1 MLHPWSPQ
9 PWSARALEMG
19 RADVVVEA
27 GLAAARRIKA
37 AHPDLPVIFTLAH
50 LARLCD
56 VGVSEVEAYARR
68 RADKPAYRTFRLRKR
83 VAPSK
88 SHSVQRRYREISVPS
103 PDLMRLQRWI
113 AQNVLKPI
121 RPHPASYAFHRDGGI
136 VKAAARHV
144 NCTWLVKMDVS
155 DFFDSISERAVYR
168 VFRDLGYGALLSFQ
182 MARICTRVPP
192 EDRSIGPEPYGLLDY
207 YQSVSGRLPQGAPT
221 SPALANLASGKLD
234 EKLSEVARKF
244 GWTYTR
250 YADDL
255 AFSTTWSSSRKEARR
270 LVAIVKTV
278 LQGEGLTSNDAK
290 TLIAP
295 PGARRLV
302 LGLQVDGPEP
312 RLTKAFRANLE
323 THLYAL
329 TAAHLGP
336 DAHRQARGFASIV
349 GMRRH
354 IGGLLAFAHHVDEA
368 YGQTQYARWNSI
380 IWPL

>member
-9 PWSARALEMG
+9 PWSARALDLG
-19 RADVVVEA
+19 RPDEVVEA

-37 AHPDLPVIFTLAH
+37 VHPDLPVVFTLAH
-50 LARLCD
+50 LASLCGVRLSD
-56 VGVSEVEAYARR
+56 AEAYARR
-68 RADKPAYRTFRLRKR
+68 RSAKPLYRTFRLRKR

-88 SHSVQRRYREISVPS
+88 SHSVQRRYREISVPR
-103 PDLMRLQRWI
+103 PDLMQLQRWI
-113 AQNVLKPI
+113 AQNILKPI
-121 RPHPASYAFHRDGGI
+121 TPHPASYAFHRDGGI

-168 VFRDLGYGALLSFQ
+168 VFRSLGYGSLLSFQ
-182 MARICTRVPP
+182 MARLCTRVHP
-192 EDRSIGPEPYGLLDY
+192 EDRSVGPRPYGLTNY
-207 YQSVSGRLPQGAPT
+207 YQAVSGRLPQGAPT
-221 SPALANLASGKLD
+221 SPGLANLASGRLD
-234 EKLSEVARKF
+234 EKLSEVARRF

-255 AFSTTWSSSRKEARR
+255 AFSTTWPSSRTEARK
-270 LVAIVKTV
+270 LVAIVKIV
-278 LQGEGLTSNDAK
+278 LQGEGLTPNDAK

-312 RLTKAFRANLE
+312 RLTKAFRDNLE

-336 DAHRQARGFASIV
+336 DAHRRARGFASIV

-354 IGGLLAFAHHVDEA
+354 IGGLLAFAHHVEKT
-368 YGQTQYARWNSI
+368 YGQSQYSRWNSI
-380 IWPL
+380 VWPL